1 MTKILTFIKQNKL
14 TTFLFLLV
22 LFLLLKET
30 PNRFFSLKRFG
41 PSGFVQIAPKEIG
54 QPAVDRAYPDYSPS
68 ILAPSREFA
77 PAPEVAERLL
87 VQESHLSLLVKNVSQ
102 TLSSIKNYTNSIGGY
117 LVESSLANPQEAATG
132 QIALRLPAEKLDE
145 ALSYFRSLAVKVVS
159 ENLKGED
166 VTDEYVDIAARLEIL
181 QKNKSRFEEIMSKA
195 VEIEDIL
202 RIQKEI
208 INLQTQIDNLKGRQ
222 KYLEQ
227 TAKMAKVTV
236 FLSTDELALPYA
248 PAQPWRPQV
257 IFKQAVRSLIAN
269 FQKAGTVII
278 WLAVYSP
285 VWLPALLI
293 FILLGRKLRS

>member
-1 MTKILTFIKQNKL
+1 MAKIVNWVKQNKL
-14 TTFLFLLV
+14 TTFLFLLI

-30 PNRFFSLKRFG
+30 PNRFLGVKRFG
-41 PSGFVQIAPKEIG
+41 QERFAEIAPKEIG

-68 ILAPSREFA
+68 IPQPSREFA
-77 PAPEVAERLL
+77 PAPEVTERLL
-87 VQESHLSLLVKNVSQ
+87 VQESHLSLLVKNVGQ
-102 TLSSIKNYTNSIGGY
+102 TLSSIKNYTNSIAGY
-117 LVESSLANPQEAATG
+117 LVESNLTNPQEAATG
-132 QIALRLPAEKLDE
+132 QITLRLPAEQLDE

-202 RIQKEI
+202 RIQREI
-208 INLQTQIDNLKGRQ
+208 INLQTQIDNFKGKQ

-227 TAKMAKVTV
+227 TAKMAKITI
-236 FLSTDELALPYA
+236 FLSTDELVLPYA
-248 PAQPWRPQV
+248 PAQPWRPEV
-257 IFKQAVRSLIAN
+257 IFKQAVRNLIGN
-269 FQKAGTVII
+269 LQKGGTVII

-293 FILLGRKLRS
+293 FILLRRKLRS